1 MNIYDYAETLL
12 MGTSLEDKLL
22 APVNIDITH
31 NNTPYDMPLY
41 PGRDESIAFSDEQ
54 VRFPGKGKLHL
65 PEKRALAMHFFANHE
80 LLAIEMMAAAILKFP
95 GESEED
101 LKLKKGL
108 LKTIADE
115 QKHFKLYVN
124 RMKDFGLNFGDV
136 PLNDFF
142 WRQMPK
148 IDNPSQFF
156 SVMALTFEQA
166 NLDFADFYRHI
177 FAEYG
182 DEKSARIMDIVFED
196 EISHVAFGRTWLNT
210 WKQSKSLWDY
220 YLENLPDNLTPA
232 RAKGIVLN
240 IEARQRAGLDDHY
253 IDSIENYRD
262 NFKLT
267 NRKSWKSEN

>member
-31 NNTPYDMPLY
+31 NSNPYDMPLY
-41 PGRDESIAFSDEQ
+41 PGRDKSIAFSDEQ
-54 VRFPGKGKLHL
+54 VKFPGKGKLHL

-101 LKLKKGL
+101 LKMKKGL

-182 DEKSARIMDIVFED
+182 DEKSAKIMDIVFED